1 MFFFPGLIDHHV
13 HLGLIDRGQLGV
25 SLLGRIHDL
34 GWDPAAINGLAG
46 ELPADLEV
54 RFVGPFHTAP
64 GGYPSGRGWAPPA
77 SVRGVDSVRDAH
89 RAVDRAVELGAD
101 AIKITLHAQFPL
113 LDDATLA
120 ALVHAAHE
128 HGIPAV
134 VHAEGAGLAERAI
147 AAGADQL
154 AHTPW
159 TTPLSA
165 SWIRRAA
172 EHTRWCSTLH
182 IHSGAALDIAL
193 RNARAFVDAG
203 GRLLYGTDLGNGPTP
218 PGALALREIELLGAA
233 GLSGA
238 ALLHAFEPV
247 SSDEPPVRAR
257 IASPDPMPERATLT
271 ASELIAW
278 LAGAKRVA
286 SDDAAA
292 GSDEIA

>member
-46 ELPADLEV
+46 ELPADLEL

-64 GGYPSGRGWAPPA
+64 GGYPSGRSWAPPA

-172 EHTRWCSTLH
+172 EHTRLVLDFAHPQRSSARYRAPQRACLRGRWWST
-182 IHSGAALDIAL
+182 AL
-193 RNARAFVDAG
+193 RHRSRQWTNSPWRARASRDRITRCGWTQRRGTVA
-203 GRLLYGTDLGNGPTP
+203 RL
-218 PGALALREIELLGAA
+218 RA
-233 GLSGA
+233 GLKRRTTGTCPDC
-238 ALLHAFEPV
+238 EP
-247 SSDEPPVRAR
+247 
-257 IASPDPMPERATLT
+257 
-271 ASELIAW
+271 
-278 LAGAKRVA
+278 
-286 SDDAAA
+286 
-292 GSDEIA
+292 GSDARACHAHRE